1 MTMKAR
7 FMVRQTAPR
16 GAPGFVRIIG
26 GKWRGRRV
34 LVGASARPTP
44 SRLRETIFN
53 CVRDWENRRVLDL
66 FAGSGAL
73 GLEAMSRGATKI
85 VLVETDSGSLSRM
98 RQTLRN
104 FGAEN
109 SAELQ
114 IAQIDAVA
122 FLREAA
128 ARGDTFDFIF
138 IDAPY
143 AFSAVAGDR
152 VLLDASALLAA
163 GGKIYFE
170 TGAAL
175 NPAPAGFSIFRQGL
189 AGAVR
194 WRILTRAKAA
204 PPRPADSESA
214 SAEETK

>member
-128 ARGDTFDFIF
+128 ARGDTFRFYF
-138 IDAPY
+138 HRRALRVFGGRRRSRFAGRER
-143 AFSAVAGDR
+143 AFGFRRQNLFRNRRRAQSRSGGILDLSAGFGRRGAVADF
-152 VLLDASALLAA
+152 DAS
-163 GGKIYFE
+163 E
-170 TGAAL
+170 
-175 NPAPAGFSIFRQGL
+175 SGL
-189 AGAVR
+189 
-194 WRILTRAKAA
+194 A
-204 PPRPADSESA
+204 PPRRFRARFGGGD
-214 SAEETK
+214 K